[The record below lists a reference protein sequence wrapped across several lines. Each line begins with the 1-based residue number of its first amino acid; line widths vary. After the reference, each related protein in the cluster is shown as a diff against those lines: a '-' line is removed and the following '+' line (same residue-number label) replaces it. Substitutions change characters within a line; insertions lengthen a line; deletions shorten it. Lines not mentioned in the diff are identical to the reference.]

1 MLSLPGGEVE
11 LVEEGMYQC
20 NSKDEW
26 TKISKL
32 VGVFYKLYTVPARP
46 VLTEDMCKEQ
56 GGGLATVYNTR
67 INNVMAGLY
76 LLFFII

>member
-11 LVEEGMYQC
+11 LVEGGTYQC

-46 VLTEDMCKEQ
+46 VLTEEMCKEQ